1 MLKRKDLL
9 GLKDVSAEEIMEILN
24 KAREMKKLFS
34 QEVKKINVLNGK
46 SVCTLFY
53 ENSTRTRT
61 SFDTAAKLLG
71 ASTCAIS
78 ASTSSIQKGETL
90 IDTGM
95 TLDAL
100 MTDAII
106 IRHSVAG
113 SPHLLAKT

>member
-9 GLKDVSAEEIMEILN
+9 GLMDVSSQEIMEILDR
-24 KAREMKKLFS
+24 AREMKKLFS
-34 QEVKKINVLNGK
+34 QEVKKTNSLSGK

-53 ENSTRTRT
+53 ENSTRTKT

-90 IDTGM
+90 IDTG
-95 TLDAL
+95 
-100 MTDAII
+100 
-106 IRHSVAG
+106 
-113 SPHLLAKT
+113 